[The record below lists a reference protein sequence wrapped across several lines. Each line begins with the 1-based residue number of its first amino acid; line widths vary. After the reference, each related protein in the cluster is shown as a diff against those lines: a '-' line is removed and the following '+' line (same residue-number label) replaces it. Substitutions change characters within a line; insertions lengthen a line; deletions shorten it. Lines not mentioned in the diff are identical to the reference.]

1 MIRRPPGSTRTDTL
15 FPYTTLFR
23 AVVAEKADT
32 PNLTGPARAL
42 SRRAHNDVEA
52 GLATP
57 PVEGDVVW
65 VSPADILA
73 KRLVP
78 LPPPV
83 AETLRAASDATI
95 DATSSASAVPTLPQS
110 EHAAAASNVE
120 HGPRGKRP
128 DGPTPEHPYL

>member
-65 VSPADILA
+65 VSPADILP

-78 LPPPV
+78 LPPPL
-83 AETLRAASDATI
+83 AETLPPATDPTI
-95 DATSSASAVPTLPQS
+95 DATTPTHAVATMHPSQP
-110 EHAAAASNVE
+110 AAPPSNGH
-120 HGPRGKRP
+120 HGPHRH
-128 DGPTPEHPYL
+128 DITDHPPPPHP